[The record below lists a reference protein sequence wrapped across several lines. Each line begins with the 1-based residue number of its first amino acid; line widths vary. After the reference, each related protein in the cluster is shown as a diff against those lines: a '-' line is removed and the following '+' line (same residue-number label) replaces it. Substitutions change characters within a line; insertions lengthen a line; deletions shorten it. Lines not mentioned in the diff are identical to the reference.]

1 MNNKFGYWL
10 FEEERQ
16 KSGGRRQKEC
26 IQTLPK
32 TQKEPITNDK
42 QQIKLGASQ
51 SYTNDSSRSILLPRI
66 TQNEQ
71 DVCATH
77 TLRARTTNLP
87 KPDAPIKLVLALLG
101 ILALPAVATAEPNS
115 RIEPLTN
122 VDIVVN
128 SNADTLA
135 PDEVLTLRE
144 AIAIVN
150 GTLPLQK
157 LSEAERRQVRA
168 RNGGLPETSSLLG
181 GSLIEF
187 DLSPQQTT
195 IELTKPL
202 SILASPGLVIDGTSQ
217 LGYGDSELEAEKL
230 TVPMPV
236 VAITPAPG
244 AEIWQGLTV
253 VADGVTIRGL
263 SIYGFNS
270 DSIPDA
276 LIPPADIFISHPP
289 SPKELSER
297 DLEELS
303 PYDTLLLTEDLLF
316 DSLDMPPPEAVVIE
330 NNWLGIAPTTE
341 TGSSNSQFPIPNSQS
356 AFGVYAYNSSNVKIT
371 GNAIANH
378 QGSGI
383 ITSRQASNLLIEGN
397 LLEGNGFAGM
407 PDAIRLEGDISGS
420 AVIGNMIRQNAG
432 SGIFTFKP
440 DGAVEIRDNKI
451 TSNGHRLEQAAV
463 YLMGNEHQ
471 VINNQISNQPGSGVT
486 VAAVPESRRITIT
499 GNQFANLQGL
509 SIDLVTQQGT
519 TVQAYQVGDG
529 RNPLIDNY
537 QRRRQT
543 ANLAI
548 NTPRFVSQEFFFL
561 SPTKV
566 TLLGE
571 ALPGST
577 IEIYRV
583 TDNISNSSS
592 DEEPGKQWEPIT
604 STSVDEE
611 GNFSITLTE
620 VEAGDQ
626 VSAIATHPD
635 YGTSEPAVNAII
647 RSLPTAAF

>member
-1 MNNKFGYWL
+1 MCWANSKWL
-10 FEEERQ
+10 IVKLSIFNGQ
-16 KSGGRRQKEC
+16 FS
-26 IQTLPK
+26 IF
-32 TQKEPITNDK
+32 
-42 QQIKLGASQ
+42 QQL
-51 SYTNDSSRSILLPRI
+51 T
-66 TQNEQ
+66 
-71 DVCATH
+71 
-77 TLRARTTNLP
+77 
-87 KPDAPIKLVLALLG
+87 LALLS
-101 ILALPAVATAEPNS
+101 ILALPAVAAAEPSS

-135 PDEVLTLRE
+135 SDEVLTLRE

-150 GTLPLQK
+150 GTLPLQQ
-157 LSEAERRQVRA
+157 LSEAERRQVRV
-168 RNGGLPETSSLLG
+168 RKGSLPETSSFLG
-181 GSLIEF
+181 GSSIEF
-187 DLSPQQTT
+187 DLPPQQTT

-202 SILASPGLVIDGTSQ
+202 SILASPGLLIDGTSQ
-217 LGYGDSELEAEKL
+217 AGYGDSELEADKL
-230 TVPMPV
+230 TIPAPV
-236 VAITPAPG
+236 VAITPAAG
-244 AEIWQGLTV
+244 TEIWQGLTV

-263 SIYGFNS
+263 SIYGFNT
-270 DSIPDA
+270 DTIPDA

-297 DLEELS
+297 NVEELS
-303 PYDTLLLTEDLLF
+303 PYDSLMLTEDLLF

-330 NNWLGIAPTTE
+330 DNWLGIAPTKETE
-341 TGSSNSQFPIPNSQS
+341 SSNPQSPIPNPQFPIPNSQS
-356 AFGVYAYNSSNVKIT
+356 AFGVYSYNSSNVKIT

-383 ITSRQASNLLIEGN
+383 ITSRQATNLLIENN

-420 AVIGNMIRQNAG
+420 TIIGNLIRQNAG

-440 DGAVEIRDNKI
+440 DGAVEIRDNTI
-451 TSNGHRLEQAAV
+451 TNNGHRLEQAAV

-509 SIDLVTQQGT
+509 GIDLVTQQGS

-543 ANLAI
+543 ANLAV
-548 NTPRFVSQEFFFL
+548 NTPRFFSQEFFFL
-561 SPTKV
+561 SSTKV

-577 IEIYRV
+577 VEIYRV
-583 TDNISNSSS
+583 TDSISNSSS

-604 STSVDEE
+604 SISVDEE
-611 GNFSITLTE
+611 GEFSITLTE
-620 VEAGDQ
+620 VQPGEQ

-635 YGTSEPAVNAII
+635 YGTSEPAVNAVI
-647 RSLPTAAF
+647 RSLPTAAFPSLENF

>member
-1 MNNKFGYWL
+1 MNNKTCLANSKLLMVKLSIFN
-10 FEEERQ
+10 RQ
-16 KSGGRRQKEC
+16 F
-26 IQTLPK
+26 
-32 TQKEPITNDK
+32 
-42 QQIKLGASQ
+42 
-51 SYTNDSSRSILLPRI
+51 SILQQL
-66 TQNEQ
+66 
-71 DVCATH
+71 A
-77 TLRARTTNLP
+77 
-87 KPDAPIKLVLALLG
+87 LALLS
-101 ILALPAVATAEPNS
+101 ILALPAVVAAKPSS
-115 RIEPLTN
+115 RIDPLTN

-128 SNADTLA
+128 GNADILA
-135 PDEVLTLRE
+135 SDEVLTLRE

-150 GTLPLQK
+150 GTLPLQE

-168 RNGGLPETSSLLG
+168 RKGGLPETSSFLG
-181 GSLIEF
+181 GSSIEF
-187 DLSPQQTT
+187 DLPPQQTT

-217 LGYGDSELEAEKL
+217 PGYGDSELAAETL

-263 SIYGFNS
+263 SIYGFNT
-270 DSIPDA
+270 DTIPDA

-297 DLEELS
+297 NVEELS
-303 PYDTLLLTEDLLF
+303 PYDSLMLTEDLLF
-316 DSLDMPPPEAVVIE
+316 DSLDMPPSQGVVIE
-330 NNWLGIAPTTE
+330 DNWLGIAPNTEIGNPKQQTT
-341 TGSSNSQFPIPNSQS
+341 S

-371 GNAIANH
+371 GNAIAFH

-383 ITSRQASNLLIEGN
+383 ITSRQATNLLIEGN

-407 PDAIRLEGDISGS
+407 PDAIRLEGDINGS
-420 AVIGNMIRQNAG
+420 TIIGNLIRQNAG
-432 SGIFTFKP
+432 SAIFTFKP
-440 DGAVEIRDNKI
+440 DGAVEIRDNTI

-471 VINNQISNQPGSGVT
+471 VIDNQISNQPGSGVT

-548 NTPRFVSQEFFFL
+548 NTPRFLSQEFFFL

-577 IEIYRV
+577 VEIYRV
-583 TDNISNSSS
+583 TDGISNSSS

-604 STSVDEE
+604 NISVDEE

-620 VEAGDQ
+620 VQPGEQ
-626 VSAIATHPD
+626 VSAIATHPE
-635 YGTSEPAVNAII
+635 YGTSEPAVNAVI